1 MEKTIAL
8 KSIATKTITLPEQVA
23 SRVDVARMIVDIVG
37 QETRVDRRVL
47 RSSTCV
53 QSLFLYKL
61 QVK

>member
-1 MEKTIAL
+1 MN
-8 KSIATKTITLPEQVA
+8 SIATKTIALPEQVA

-47 RSSTCV
+47 LSTCV
-53 QSLFLYKL
+53 QSPFMYKL